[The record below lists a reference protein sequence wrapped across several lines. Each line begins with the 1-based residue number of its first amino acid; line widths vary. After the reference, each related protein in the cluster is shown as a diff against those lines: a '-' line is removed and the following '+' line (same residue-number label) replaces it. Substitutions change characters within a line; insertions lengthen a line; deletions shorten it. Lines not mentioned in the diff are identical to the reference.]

1 MRRPLICRH
10 RPVAAL
16 PPPLPPGLADSTQHA
31 SGSLSW
37 TSCHWKIAKRSQM
50 PARPSPTVR
59 GRRLRHEL
67 RKIREERGLTI
78 EQVTERSDGDWNA
91 STISRWE
98 TGERR
103 VRPVDLRRL
112 LDLYDVHGEQ
122 REVLLTLARQARER
136 GWWRSYTDAV
146 PAWFEVY
153 LGLEAEA
160 DTIRDYAAELVPG
173 LLQTAD
179 YYRAFMR
186 AAPAAGD
193 EETIERKAA
202 VRLARQERLTGEDP
216 PRLWA
221 VLNEA
226 TIRRVVGGATTMRAQ
241 LQHIAE
247 MADLAHVTVQVLPF
261 RAGAHPAMDGSF
273 IILGFP
279 EPADPDVVYVES
291 QAGSLYLER
300 PPEVERY
307 AAMFNH
313 LMAKALDPD
322 ESQALIARAA
332 AEMT

>member
-1 MRRPLICRH
+1 M
-10 RPVAAL
+10 
-16 PPPLPPGLADSTQHA
+16 PP
-31 SGSLSW
+31 
-37 TSCHWKIAKRSQM
+37 
-50 PARPSPTVR
+50 RPSPTVR

-67 RKIREERGLTI
+67 RSIRERHGLTI
-78 EQVTERSDGDWNA
+78 EQVSERSGGDWNA

-103 VRPVDLRRL
+103 IRPVDLRRL
-112 LDLYDVHGEQ
+112 MDLYDVHGDQ

-146 PAWFEVY
+146 PPWFEVY

-160 DTIRDYAAELVPG
+160 ETICDYAAELVPG

-193 EETIERKAA
+193 DETIERKAA
-202 VRLARQERLTGEDP
+202 VRLARQERLTNEDP

-226 TIRRVVGGATTMRAQ
+226 VIRRVVGGADTMRAQ
-241 LQHIAE
+241 LHHIAE
-247 MADLAHVTVQVLPF
+247 MADLPHVTVQVLPF

-273 IILGFP
+273 IVLGFP
-279 EPADPDVVYVES
+279 EPADPDVVYLES

-307 AAMFNH
+307 AATYTH

-322 ESQALIARAA
+322 ESQTLIARAA
-332 AEMT
+332 ADMT

>member
-1 MRRPLICRH
+1 
-10 RPVAAL
+10 
-16 PPPLPPGLADSTQHA
+16 
-31 SGSLSW
+31 
-37 TSCHWKIAKRSQM
+37 
-50 PARPSPTVR
+50 
-59 GRRLRHEL
+59 
-67 RKIREERGLTI
+67 
-78 EQVTERSDGDWNA
+78 A

-98 TGERR
+98 TGDRR
-103 VRPVDLRRL
+103 IRPVDLRRL
-112 LDLYDVHGEQ
+112 LDLYDIHGDQ

-146 PAWFEVY
+146 PEWFQVY

-160 DTIRDYAAELVPG
+160 AVIHDYAAELVPG

-202 VRLARQERLTGEDP
+202 VRLARQERLTGDDP
-216 PRLWA
+216 PRFWA

-226 TIRRVVGGATTMRAQ
+226 VIRRVVGGASTMRAQ

-247 MADLAHVTVQVLPF
+247 TADLAHVTVQVLPF

-273 IILGFP
+273 IVLGFP
-279 EPADPDVVYVES
+279 EPADPDVVYLES

-307 AAMFNH
+307 AAMYSH

-322 ESQALIARAA
+322 ESKALIARSA

>member
-1 MRRPLICRH
+1 
-10 RPVAAL
+10 
-16 PPPLPPGLADSTQHA
+16 
-31 SGSLSW
+31 
-37 TSCHWKIAKRSQM
+37 M

-307 AAMFNH
+307 AAMYNH

-332 AEMT
+332 ADTT

>member
-1 MRRPLICRH
+1 
-10 RPVAAL
+10 
-16 PPPLPPGLADSTQHA
+16 
-31 SGSLSW
+31 
-37 TSCHWKIAKRSQM
+37 M

-67 RKIREERGLTI
+67 RKIRDEQGLTI
-78 EQVTERSDGDWNA
+78 EQVSERSGGDWNA

-98 TGERR
+98 TGDRR
-103 VRPVDLRRL
+103 IRPVDLRRL
-112 LDLYDVHGEQ
+112 LDLYDIHGDQ

-146 PAWFEVY
+146 PEWFQVY

-160 DTIRDYAAELVPG
+160 AVIHDYAAELVPG

-202 VRLARQERLTGEDP
+202 VRLARQERLTGDDP
-216 PRLWA
+216 PRFWA

-226 TIRRVVGGATTMRAQ
+226 VIRRVVGGASTMRAQ

-247 MADLAHVTVQVLPF
+247 TADLAHVTVQVLPF

-273 IILGFP
+273 IVLGFP
-279 EPADPDVVYVES
+279 EPADPDVVYLES

-307 AAMFNH
+307 AAMYSH

-322 ESQALIARAA
+322 ESKALIARSA